1 MRRDV
6 VFYMPTATPLLL
18 DGVQATAGGAEN
30 QVLMLARALVRRGHR
45 VGIIAHDDP
54 VGLRSQVDGVDV
66 IAQPMPR
73 LRVPIVRTIVLY
85 QRTASALRANPARV
99 VVQRNAGIYTVLA
112 AVTARALRRR
122 FVYWAASVLDFD
134 LGRHEPR
141 RWIVRVFELG
151 VRLADDVV
159 VQTLEQVWLCRER
172 FGREPL
178 LIKEIGEPAERRAAD
193 PEAFLWIGTLV
204 GFKRPLAY
212 VELARAVPEA
222 HFRMVAVRLPG
233 AESAGLAVQVGDAA
247 RELPNLEL
255 LAPRPRAQLAPL
267 LERAVAVV
275 NTSRFEGM
283 PNVFLEAWSRGV
295 PALALGH
302 DPDGVIERER
312 LGFYAGGSPARL
324 SELART
330 MWQTR
335 SDQDQL
341 AARCQEY
348 VTREHSPE
356 QVVDRWVEA
365 LRQAGRADARD

>member
-1 MRRDV
+1 MV
-6 VFYMPTATPLLL
+6 SAFAPA
-18 DGVQATAGGAEN
+18 
-30 QVLMLARALVRRGHR
+30 VRRCSASPPPASGR
-45 VGIIAHDDP
+45 
-54 VGLRSQVDGVDV
+54 RSCAARGC
-66 IAQPMPR
+66 
-73 LRVPIVRTIVLY
+73 
-85 QRTASALRANPARV
+85 RA
-99 VVQRNAGIYTVLA
+99 A
-112 AVTARALRRR
+112 AA
-122 FVYWAASVLDFD
+122 
-134 LGRHEPR
+134 EP
-141 RWIVRVFELG
+141 
-151 VRLADDVV
+151 
-159 VQTLEQVWLCRER
+159 

-178 LIKEIGEPAERRAAD
+178 LIREIGEPAERRAAD

-212 VELARAVPEA
+212 AAVARAVPEA
-222 HFRMVAVRLPG
+222 RFRMVAVRLPG
-233 AESAGLAVQVGDAA
+233 AELAGLAVQVGDAA

-275 NTSRFEGM
+275 NTSLFEGM

-295 PALALGH
+295 PALALGD

-312 LGFYAGGSPARL
+312 ASTPGSPARL

-365 LRQAGRADARD
+365 LRQAGRADATD